1 MNSKQ
6 LMYILKRILYA
17 VITVWALI
25 TVTFFLMRLLPG
37 DPFTG
42 GKAIPEEAKAA
53 LFEKYGLNKPLWEQY
68 IIYFARIFQGDL
80 GSSLRTGR
88 AMTDIIAQS
97 FPVSLDLGLR
107 ALIFAFII
115 GVLLG
120 IIAAVKRGTAWDT
133 LTMFIALVGVSVPS
147 FVIGSLLQ
155 YFLGLKLYQATGV
168 QLFAVMGWADLN
180 SKLLPPFA
188 LAFGSMATI
197 SRLMRTSMLDVL
209 GQDYIM
215 TAKAKGLS
223 QKAIIWKHAV
233 RNALMPV
240 ITVMGPLV
248 AALLTGTFVVEN
260 IFTIPGMGKYFVQC
274 VQQNDYPMIAGTT
287 MFYGAFLVL
296 ANLVVDILYGL
307 IDPRVKLTGGKE

>member
-1 MNSKQ
+1 M
-6 LMYILKRILYA
+6 
-17 VITVWALI
+17 
-25 TVTFFLMRLLPG
+25 
-37 DPFTG
+37 
-42 GKAIPEEAKAA
+42 
-53 LFEKYGLNKPLWEQY
+53 
-68 IIYFARIFQGDL
+68 
-80 GSSLRTGR
+80 
-88 AMTDIIAQS
+88 
-97 FPVSLDLGLR
+97 
-107 ALIFAFII
+107 
-115 GVLLG
+115 
-120 IIAAVKRGTAWDT
+120 
-133 LTMFIALVGVSVPS
+133 
-147 FVIGSLLQ
+147 
-155 YFLGLKLYQATGV
+155 QATGV
-168 QLFAVMGWADLN
+168 QVFAVVGWADMN
-180 SKLLPPFA
+180 SKILPSFA

-240 ITVMGPLV
+240 ITVLGPLV

-260 IFTIPGMGKYFVQC
+260 IFTIPGMGRHFVQC
-274 VQQNDYPMIAGTT
+274 VQQNDYPLIAGTT

>member
-1 MNSKQ
+1 MNSK
-6 LMYILKRILYA
+6 IL
-17 VITVWALI
+17 
-25 TVTFFLMRLLPG
+25 
-37 DPFTG
+37 
-42 GKAIPEEAKAA
+42 
-53 LFEKYGLNKPLWEQY
+53 
-68 IIYFARIFQGDL
+68 
-80 GSSLRTGR
+80 
-88 AMTDIIAQS
+88 
-97 FPVSLDLGLR
+97 
-107 ALIFAFII
+107 
-115 GVLLG
+115 
-120 IIAAVKRGTAWDT
+120 
-133 LTMFIALVGVSVPS
+133 PS
-147 FVIGSLLQ
+147 
-155 YFLGLKLYQATGV
+155 
-168 QLFAVMGWADLN
+168 
-180 SKLLPPFA
+180 FA

-240 ITVMGPLV
+240 ITVLGPLV

-260 IFTIPGMGKYFVQC
+260 IFTIPGMGRHFVQC
-274 VQQNDYPMIAGTT
+274 VQQNDYPLIAGTT

>member
-1 MNSKQ
+1 MC
-6 LMYILKRILYA
+6 
-17 VITVWALI
+17 TV
-25 TVTFFLMRLLPG
+25 
-37 DPFTG
+37 
-42 GKAIPEEAKAA
+42 
-53 LFEKYGLNKPLWEQY
+53 
-68 IIYFARIFQGDL
+68 
-80 GSSLRTGR
+80 S
-88 AMTDIIAQS
+88 
-97 FPVSLDLGLR
+97 
-107 ALIFAFII
+107 
-115 GVLLG
+115 
-120 IIAAVKRGTAWDT
+120 VKRGTAWDT